1 MRTRPGQKLKLTSV
15 EELLKVPTEEMA
27 TEIEINQIHSFK
39 DHPFKVLDDD
49 RMADLVESIK
59 ENGVLSPVLVRPDGE
74 DSYEMISGHRRMHAA
89 QLAGLEVI
97 PAIIRELTDDEAVV
111 YMVDSNIQREELLPS
126 EKAFAYKMKMDALR
140 RGAGR
145 PVKNN
150 LSQNETNY
158 RADEKVAEDVGESR
172 NQIRRYI
179 RLTELIPELLDLV
192 DNKRLQFTVAVEISY
207 VDKAI
212 QRWINEYIHENGCI
226 KKEQI
231 DALRQRMCAGAVTQ
245 EFVIEILN
253 RYSTNRSFKKK
264 VTLSENKLKRYF
276 PPHYSALDMEA
287 VILEL
292 LEEWREQNN

>member
-1 MRTRPGQKLKLTSV
+1 M
-15 EELLKVPTEEMA
+15 
-27 TEIEINQIHSFK
+27 
-39 DHPFKVLDDD
+39 
-49 RMADLVESIK
+49 
-59 ENGVLSPVLVRPDGE
+59 
-74 DSYEMISGHRRMHAA
+74 
-89 QLAGLEVI
+89 
-97 PAIIRELTDDEAVV
+97 
-111 YMVDSNIQREELLPS
+111 PS
-126 EKAFAYKMKMDALR
+126 EKAFAYKMKMDAMKRQGNRNDLTS
-140 RGAGR
+140 GQNGPKLTTDVIGEEGGDSGR
-145 PVKNN
+145 QVK
-150 LSQNETNY
+150 
-158 RADEKVAEDVGESR
+158 
-172 NQIRRYI
+172 RYI